1 MLAEAALLAVLSV
14 ERGPGAEACLDAAQ
28 LTRSVERRLKRRV
41 FVRESDASLRLRVSF
56 IARQSEIEA
65 RIELSSID
73 GTPRGVRS
81 LVTTGHCSALDDSLA
96 LSVALLV
103 DEPPD
108 PVAPVAEPAPGEA
121 GSGPTNPTPPTL
133 NRSAVPAPLAPK
145 TTITIPPEV
154 AAPREPWH
162 GRLGVS
168 GEAVWGVLPAI
179 RPAVAF
185 ALGLVPRDFVPL
197 LLQGDVL
204 LPANAER
211 DARSGARF
219 QLARIGLALC
229 PVLWQGPGRA
239 LGLCVGQQLGWLTVQ
254 GYGFNHDSK
263 QQRLGYSLTAGG
275 EGRLRLFPPVS
286 IRGYVGGE
294 VPLVRDRFSSAGRD
308 ASELFRASP
317 IALVGQI
324 GLEAA
329 LW

>member
-14 ERGPGAEACLDAAQ
+14 ERGPGAETCLGAAQ
-28 LTRSVERRLKRRV
+28 LKRSVERRLKRRV
-41 FVRESDASLRLRVSF
+41 FVDDAAASLRLRVRF
-56 IARQSEIEA
+56 VARQTEIEA

-73 GTPRGVRS
+73 GSPRGVRS
-81 LVTTGHCSALDDSLA
+81 LVTAGHCSALDDSLA

-108 PVAPVAEPAPGEA
+108 PIAPVEPASAEA
-121 GSGPTNPTPPTL
+121 GEKSTNSPASPSKPRPTPL
-133 NRSAVPAPLAPK
+133 VPK

-162 GRLGVS
+162 ARLGVA
-168 GEAVWGVLPAI
+168 GKVAWGALPSI
-179 RPAVAF
+179 RPAVAV
-185 ALGLVPRDFVPL
+185 ALGILPRAFVPV
-197 LLQGDVL
+197 LLQGEAFW
-204 LPANAER
+204 PANAER
-211 DARSGARF
+211 DSTSGARF
-219 QLARIGLALC
+219 HLLRVGLALC
-229 PVLWQGPGRA
+229 PVLWQKPGR
-239 LGLCVGQQLGWLTVQ
+239 GVSLCLGQQLGWLTVD
-254 GYGFNHDSK
+254 GYGFDHDSK
-263 QQRLGYSLTAGG
+263 QQRLGYSLIAGG

-317 IALVGQI
+317 IALVAEI
-324 GLEAA
+324 GLETA